1 MKEFAWGVCNDDM
14 GHNYASTSGNRRS
27 LEIEGTALGKCLQAW
42 PVYNTGPGLRVYV
55 SRFGLAVRR

>member
-42 PVYNTGPGLRVYV
+42 PVYIYI
-55 SRFGLAVRR
+55 